1 MSNLKLADK
10 MLKMRVEKKLSK
22 QEVANRLNMD
32 VTTYGRVEKGE
43 RDLELDKLKLL
54 PEVLGIKLEEILE
67 LLELDRSLVLNKSK
81 DYALN
86 GTASNQNL
94 RSDSQENLKEIK
106 DFYNNLISQKDQL
119 IIQLQEEIKR
129 LLRE

>member
-10 MLKMRVEKKLSK
+10 LLKMRVKKKLSK

-54 PEVLGIKLEEILE
+54 PEVLGMKLEEILE

-81 DYALN
+81 DYALS

-94 RSDSQENLKEIK
+94 RSDSQENLNEIK
-106 DFYNNLISQKDQL
+106 DLYNNLISQKDQL